1 MLNGIV
7 PALAYPTD
15 VGDYDS
21 DGVPDLMVKFDR
33 SNAQDML
40 EPGDEVEVTV
50 SGQLTNGTTF
60 EGTDTIRV
68 IEQEKK

>member
-40 EPGDEVEVTV
+40 EPGDEVELTV
-50 SGQLTNGTTF
+50 SGQLTDGTTF

>member
-21 DGVPDLMVKFDR
+21 DGVSDLMVKFDR
-33 SNAQDML
+33 SDVQDVL
-40 EPGDEVEVTV
+40 EPGNEVEVTV
-50 SGQLTNGTTF
+50 SGQLTDGTSF

-68 IEQEKK
+68 IAKGKK